1 MSIVTDIANAVVFEL
16 ANHEF
21 SQQFES
27 KMLVLPSFESAE
39 LEILRVSVVP
49 RTLGIERATRASSKY
64 AVTRASSKYAV
75 GVDIGIQKRIVGTPE
90 ETVSEMG
97 ALVDEIADFLKETEL
112 QKFPEAQFHS
122 LICDPLYVPEHLA
135 QKRVFTSILSVN
147 YILQS

>member
-64 AVTRASSKYAV
+64 AVD
-75 GVDIGIQKRIVGTPE
+75 VDIGIQKRIVGTPE

-135 QKRVFTSILSVN
+135 QKRVFTSILSVH

>member
-1 MSIVTDIANAVVFEL
+1 MSIVTQIAHAVVFEL
-16 ANHEF
+16 AHHEF
-21 SQQFES
+21 SQLFQPN
-27 KMLVLPSFESAE
+27 MLVLPSFESAE

-49 RTLGIERATRASSKY
+49 RTLGIERA
-64 AVTRASSKYAV
+64 TRASSKYAV